1 MKRKYLNF
9 IIRYLVIAFLC
20 YFIVAFVLWQWN
32 VAKMTESQRAAIA
45 IEFIIFSIINALGRE
60 VKSTS

>member
-1 MKRKYLNF
+1 MRNKFPKF
-9 IIRYLVIAFLC
+9 IIRYIIIAFFS

-45 IEFIIFSIINALGRE
+45 IQFIIFSIINALGRE
-60 VKSTS
+60 VKSTL